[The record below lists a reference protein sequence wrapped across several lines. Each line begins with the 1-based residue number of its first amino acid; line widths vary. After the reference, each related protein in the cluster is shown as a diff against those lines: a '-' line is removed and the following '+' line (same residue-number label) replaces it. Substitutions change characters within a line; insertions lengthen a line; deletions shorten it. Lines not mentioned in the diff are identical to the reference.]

1 MKALLTLFGGR
12 SFLPT
17 ALLVTQE
24 KPDIVVAISS
34 KQSYDDL
41 PKLRYAIKKFQKE
54 LKFKT
59 ELITPDAIDAFAV
72 FEIQKL
78 CESIVKD
85 KPSEEWIFDITG
97 GTALMSIGAYEAA
110 RVLRETFNIPVSC
123 WYLNTAQTRIVRL
136 VGKDRNE
143 DLFHINVDRYATAYN
158 RELVSGELEG
168 LQNSDH
174 KEWLRFA
181 QILGKNLH
189 QPLVLKQ
196 VMKKIKDNE
205 KPSKPKEDKPSD
217 GSRYLTLSGLS
228 DEHYSL
234 LQTAQEVGLISELSR
249 PASQTICFRISYI
262 PYKFLN
268 GAWLEVYV
276 WDEARKL
283 QDETKQTPFFDDCRW
298 NQLVQGDIDNELD
311 VVMTYKAQLIVAEC
325 KTGETDALSPTT
337 LYKWDS
343 VSSYYGGRFVGKLFI
358 TSILPPPDGANR
370 EQLQSYQ
377 GFLRRAASKEIVVV
391 TGEQLPN
398 IAAILHKQ
406 ATDPTYPRI

>member
-12 SFLPT
+12 SFLPAT
-17 ALLVTQE
+17 LLVTQE

-34 KQSYDDL
+34 IQSYGDL
-41 PKLRYAIKKFQKE
+41 PKLRYAIDKFQKE
-54 LKFKT
+54 LEFKT
-59 ELITPDAIDAFAV
+59 ALITPDAIDAFAV

-85 KPSEEWIFDITG
+85 NPSAEWIFDITG

-110 RVLRETFNIPVSC
+110 RVLRGTFNIPISC
-123 WYLNTAQTRIVRL
+123 WYLNTAQTRVIKL
-136 VGKDRNE
+136 VGKDRAE

-158 RELVSGELEG
+158 RELIAGELEG
-168 LQNSDH
+168 IENSDH
-174 KEWLRFA
+174 KEWLQFA
-181 QILGKNLH
+181 QILGTNLH

-196 VMKKIKDNE
+196 VLKKIRDNE
-205 KPSKPKEDKPSD
+205 KPSKPKEDKPGD
-217 GSRYLTLSGLS
+217 GSSYLTLSGLS

-234 LQTAQEVGLISELSR
+234 LQTAQGVGLISELSR
-249 PASQTICFRISYI
+249 PSSQTICFRISYI

-276 WDEARKL
+276 WDVARKL
-283 QDETKQTPFFDDCRW
+283 RDGTPKKPFFDDCRW
-298 NQLVQGDIDNELD
+298 NQLVQGNIDNELD

-325 KTGETDALSPTT
+325 KTGEVEALSRTT

-370 EQLQSYQ
+370 EQLKSYQ
-377 GFLRRAASKEIVVV
+377 GFLQRAASKEIVVV
-391 TGEQLPN
+391 TGEQLPD
-398 IAAILHKQ
+398 IAATLYKE
-406 ATDPTYPRI
+406 ATNPTYPRI